1 VGFQEQELKKEMGE
15 NREKNT
21 DWIAVSTSPRYYRHT
36 LRPDQPLDHANA
48 DANMSKRHRQRCRR
62 FFFGNSLPPKWLGDF
77 FLATNSKSYQVNQ
90 ICTAKFEIGRR
101 RDTWTTRWNIW
112 RRLCYCC

>member
-48 DANMSKRHRQRCRR
+48 DANMSKRHRQRYRR

-77 FLATNSKSYQVNQ
+77 FFGNE
-90 ICTAKFEIGRR
+90 FEELSSEPNLYRKV
-101 RDTWTTRWNIW
+101 WNW
-112 RRLCYCC
+112 KTERYMNY